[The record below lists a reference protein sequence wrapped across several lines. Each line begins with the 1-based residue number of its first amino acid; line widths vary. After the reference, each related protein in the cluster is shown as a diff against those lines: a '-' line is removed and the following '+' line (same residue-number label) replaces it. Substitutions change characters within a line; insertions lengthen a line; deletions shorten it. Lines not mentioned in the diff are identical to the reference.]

1 MMEAATPESSLGDS
15 EYYDSALTPSP
26 MHGHV
31 HSTTS
36 STPSGHLGAAQM
48 GSSGKKAVNR
58 GRWTKEE
65 VRITN
70 PCNSTVD

>member
-70 PCNSTVD
+70 PCN